1 MRDNPISLKQ
11 AVYRASL
18 ATSLFTF
25 ILEKSKGECSIDLNN
40 LIALARDINQEVQ
53 HALLKHSP
61 KPLMLKLLSYA
72 MHKQSIPLDQAMYRA
87 GLGISLFN
95 IILDQT
101 SNNCSTEL
109 HDLISLACDINQEV
123 YHALQAAVYEE

>member
-40 LIALARDINQEVQ
+40 LIVLARDINQEVQ

-87 GLGISLFN
+87 GLGISLFH

>member
-40 LIALARDINQEVQ
+40 LITLARDINQEVQ

-61 KPLMLKLLSYA
+61 KSLMLKLLSYA